1 MNVFCGV
8 KREFEFE
15 WDSVKAETNF
25 RKHGIRFEEAA
36 LVFDDPFHLS
46 VKDRFENGEYRWQT
60 IGTVKGYVVVLVA
73 HTIRF
78 EDGTEIIRIISARKA
93 ERNERK
99 RYEHG

>member
-1 MNVFCGV
+1 M
-8 KREFEFE
+8 ELEFE
-15 WDSVKAETNF
+15 WDLTKAETNF

-46 VKDRFENGEYRWQT
+46 LQDRFENGEYRWQA
-60 IGTVKGYVVVLVA
+60 IGTVKECVVVLVA

-78 EDGTEIIRIISARKA
+78 EDGTAVIRIISARKA